1 MSERMN
7 AGRTR
12 TRRLYKRFFKRPM
25 ELVLATIALI
35 LLSPVM
41 LVIAILV
48 RVNLGSPVIFKQQ
61 RPGLGEKV
69 FTMYKFRTMTD
80 ECNDSGELLPN
91 SKRTTKFGNFLRS
104 TSLDELPE
112 LWNVVR
118 GDMALVGPRPL
129 LVRYLPFYT
138 DEERLRHSVR
148 PGITGL
154 AQVNG
159 RNLLPWDQRLEM
171 DVWYAKNVSLQL
183 DLKILA
189 LTIKNVVCRKGVV
202 APGEHVMA
210 SLDVE
215 RGSKSDGTGIQI
227 ERG

>member
-1 MSERMN
+1 MGALTKHGTGNRYI
-7 AGRTR
+7 
-12 TRRLYKRFFKRPM
+12 YKRFVKRPM
-25 ELVLATIALI
+25 EFLFATSALI
-35 LLSPVM
+35 ILSPVM
-41 LVIAILV
+41 LIIALLV
-48 RVNLGSPVIFKQQ
+48 KVNLGSPVVFKQE
-61 RPGLGEKV
+61 RPGLNEKI
-69 FTMYKFRTMTD
+69 FMMYKFRTMT
-80 ECNDSGELLPN
+80 NDRDDNGDLLPDA
-91 SKRTTKFGNFLRS
+91 KRTTKFGNFLRS
-104 TSLDELPE
+104 TSMDELPG
-112 LWNVVR
+112 LWNVIR
-118 GDMALVGPRPL
+118 GDMAIVGPRPL
-129 LVRYLPFYT
+129 LVRYLPYYT
-138 DEERLRHSVR
+138 DEERTRHSVR

-159 RNLLPWDQRLEM
+159 RNLLSWDQRLEM